1 MKNTYFSVLALAL
14 ATASL
19 SSCSR
24 SNYAFN
30 PTAPAYLGTT
40 TSRNVAKASVVAA
53 PAAAEVPVATPAASA
68 PVMASAPVAAPAVA
82 QVAVVPVAAS
92 ALVAARPAP
101 TPAAAPAPVA
111 TEVATAPALATT
123 ATPIAKPSLVQKIM
137 LNKVL
142 KRLNKAEARQQNTA
156 STTHTTAK
164 ASAYLGLAA
173 LGLVLL
179 IIGIIASAGWLTTIG
194 AIAIVVG
201 LIIFIF
207 NNI

>member
-1 MKNTYFSVLALAL
+1 MKNTYLSLVALAL

-30 PTAPAYLGTT
+30 PNAPAYLGTT
-40 TSRNVAKASVVAA
+40 TSRTVAKAPATAA
-53 PAAAEVPVATPAASA
+53 PAAVAEAL
-68 PVMASAPVAAPAVA
+68 VAAPAVA
-82 QVAVVPVAAS
+82 SEPVTVAPARVA
-92 ALVAARPAP
+92 
-101 TPAAAPAPVA
+101 APVA
-111 TEVATAPALATT
+111 TRAAVAEAPVATAPAAVAAAPAVATT
-123 ATPIAKPSLVQKIM
+123 ATPVAKPSLVQKM
-137 LNKVL
+137 LLHKVL
-142 KRLNKAEARQQNTA
+142 KRLTKAEARQQNTA

-164 ASAYLGLAA
+164 AAAYLGLAA
-173 LGLVLL
+173 IGLALL
-179 IIGIIASAGWLTTIG
+179 IIGLIVGSGFLDTIG